1 MSTSGN
7 EPHEHERE
15 HEHESSDDDLM
26 DLEMLSMS
34 SEDEVNR
41 IPQRTFLAKGQTY
54 THFLMTEHP
63 TTIKDLL
70 RVDKRTFKSLVSLL
84 VDKGELKWDH
94 MRLSVEESLAM
105 FLYICGHNERH
116 RVVGH
121 WFQHSTD
128 TISKHFKR
136 MRRALCTVAPII
148 IQPPNLDATPS
159 EILNDAR
166 YYPYFELS
174 SDLFSVQQQPDQLP
188 FYRQLLHDVS
198 KDNGRGLPHDD
209 ILTSFNAYL
218 LV

>member
-1 MSTSGN
+1 
-7 EPHEHERE
+7 
-15 HEHESSDDDLM
+15 
-26 DLEMLSMS
+26 
-34 SEDEVNR
+34 
-41 IPQRTFLAKGQTY
+41 
-54 THFLMTEHP
+54 
-63 TTIKDLL
+63 
-70 RVDKRTFKSLVSLL
+70 
-84 VDKGELKWDH
+84 

-166 YYPYFELS
+166 YYPYFE
-174 SDLFSVQQQPDQLP
+174 QLCVAAAAGFLNTCCTSNP
-188 FYRQLLHDVS
+188 AEVVASTDAAASAVLC
-198 KDNGRGLPHDD
+198 
-209 ILTSFNAYL
+209 ILVTAAACSRNCYKCY
-218 LV
+218 